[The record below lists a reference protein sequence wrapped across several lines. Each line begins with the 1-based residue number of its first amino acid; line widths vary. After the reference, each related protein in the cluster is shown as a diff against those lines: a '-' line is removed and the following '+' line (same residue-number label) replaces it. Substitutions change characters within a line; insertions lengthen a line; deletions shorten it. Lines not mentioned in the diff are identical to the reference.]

1 MAKRDHPAMRPV
13 MDGVGLGFAVQ
24 AMAKREMPAMRP
36 VINRGSLGSAPPV
49 RAFERWNPAV
59 RAAAGDEG
67 DAVITIL
74 GAIGED
80 WWTDTDNTARR
91 IGAELRRIGARD
103 VTIHVNSPG
112 GDFFEGLAIYNLLR
126 EHPNDVTVKVLGLAA
141 SAASIIT
148 MAGDTVMVPRAG
160 FIMIHNVSAIAI
172 GNRHDFREMADMLEP
187 FDATLADI
195 YAARTGLP
203 KDDITR
209 MLDRETWIGGA
220 EAVEKGFADQL
231 LPSDAMIEEEDA
243 SADPAPAAHKLDTI
257 LARQGMPRAE
267 RRRLIKDIKGGTPG
281 AADPGT
287 PGAADTPS
295 GLRDALDT
303 LTSIR
308 L

>member
-1 MAKRDHPAMRPV
+1 MAKRDQPAMRPV
-13 MDGVGLGFAVQ
+13 MDGRGLGFAVQ

-80 WWTDTDNTARR
+80 WWTDTDNSARR

-103 VTIHVNSPG
+103 VTVHVNSPG

-126 EHPNDVTVKVLGLAA
+126 EHPQDVTVKVLGLAA

-195 YAARTGLP
+195 YSARTGLP

-209 MLDRETWIGGA
+209 MLDREAWIGGA

-231 LPSDAMIEEEDA
+231 LPSDAMIEEDDPA
-243 SADPAPAAHKLDTI
+243 ADPAPAAHRLDSI

-267 RRRLIKDIKGGTPG
+267 RRRLIKDIKGGTPS
-281 AADPGT
+281 AADQGT

>member
-1 MAKRDHPAMRPV
+1 MAKRDQPVLRPAM
-13 MDGVGLGFAVQ
+13 DGSGLGFAVQ
-24 AMAKREMPAMRP
+24 AMAKREMPSMRP
-36 VINRGSLGSAPPV
+36 VINRGSLGSAPPI

-80 WWTDTDNTARR
+80 WWTDTDNSAKR

-103 VTIHVNSPG
+103 VTVHVNSPG

-126 EHPNDVTVKVLGLAA
+126 EHPHDVTVKVLGLAA

-195 YAARTGLP
+195 YSARTGLP

-231 LPSDAMIEEEDA
+231 LPSDAMVEEQDP
-243 SADPAPAAHKLDTI
+243 SAEPAPAAHRLDTI
-257 LARQGMPRAE
+257 LARQGMPRGE
-267 RRRLIKDIKGGTPG
+267 RRRLIKDIKGGTPS

-287 PGAADTPS
+287 PGAANKPS
-295 GLRDALDT
+295 GLRDVLDT